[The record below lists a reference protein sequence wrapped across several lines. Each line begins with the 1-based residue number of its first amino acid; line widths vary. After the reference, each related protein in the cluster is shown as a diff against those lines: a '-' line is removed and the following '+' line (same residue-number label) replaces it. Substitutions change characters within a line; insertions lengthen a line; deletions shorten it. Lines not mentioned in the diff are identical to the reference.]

1 MMWFFKALNW
11 ISLPTIL
18 IFIVGCSLVA
28 NYAKGES
35 LTFEFGNP
43 SFSGQGFSTHAL
55 SISQLEYNR
64 KKEVEDDIASAQAKA
79 EREEANSILNKFLN
93 NVESRIYAQLSKQL
107 VDNMFG
113 ICDPGVTECETA
125 DSGTATVEGAEISW
139 VRDNTLG
146 TITLNIVSEDGS
158 TTTITVPIDGF
169 GF

>member
-1 MMWFFKALNW
+1 MNWLRILNW

-18 IFIVGCSLVA
+18 LVVVTCSMVS
-28 NYAKGES
+28 NYARGES
-35 LTFEFGNP
+35 LTFGFKNP
-43 SFSGQGFSTHAL
+43 SFSGNGWSSHAL
-55 SISQLEYNR
+55 SVSQLEYNR

-125 DSGTATVEGAEISW
+125 DSGVATVEGAEISW

-146 TITLNIVSEDGS
+146 TITLNIISEDGS
-158 TTTITVPIDGF
+158 TTTINMPIYGF